1 MKREVKKQ
9 KVRLL
14 YLLMVL
20 MIGISLVGCGGATAP
35 TATTAAAAVTTAAA
49 AAETTAAET
58 TVASTTAAE
67 TTAAAPETPKPRDP
81 VKIKVLVGGDK
92 VVSSKDDEVGQMLFE
107 KFQTE
112 IEFVPYNESHFEK
125 ALMMLAANDFGDL
138 DIVNTALD
146 DVTKKYI
153 AADIFVNLDDYR
165 DKLANF
171 YAFEKDLIPYWRNFD
186 MAKGNLYVWQSGPD
200 QIQMTY
206 PPLDIVTRTDALEA
220 CGWPKLDTTDDYVA
234 FLKEAMTKIPTSNGQ
249 KSIGMTFFYGDPVG
263 PLLSTYL
270 PRHSGFQHFYKTT
283 GLIDIDNKSIVPL
296 ASHPYAKA
304 TTKFYNTLFREGI
317 MDKEAWTDGFAE
329 CQAKAESGVA
339 LTVNFMTWA
348 VSSSNAKALERGTP
362 DMQYIVTPI
371 RLQIAKDEGRNV
383 RYELFNGVRP
393 DETQGILKTSKNVDR
408 IIELVDFFASEEM
421 TKRVGWGVEGRDY
434 TVENG
439 QRVCTPEFIA
449 AVTGTTGGEY
459 LEKIGI
465 NKPYSVLFAC
475 RRFGLTSNGQPGHYS
490 VDPTYNMTSATET
503 QKKAYKALGWNN
515 LVSGWRE
522 NPAFKFEPFEVTKYV
537 VAANIDPATDIAKTE
552 EKIKQYM
559 DQQLPI
565 IITSK
570 TEAAFESKYQAM
582 VDKVAEMGID
592 KVIAVY
598 NEQLKTIDSRITELA
613 KR

>member
-1 MKREVKKQ
+1 MKRER
-9 KVRLL
+9 VRQRIRVLN
-14 YLLMVL
+14 LLMVL
-20 MIGISLVGCGGATAP
+20 LIGLSLIGCGQTAVPVDSASPSGNEATAV
-35 TATTAAAAVTTAAA
+35 ATAAVTESAAVA
-49 AAETTAAET
+49 TTEAP
-58 TVASTTAAE
+58 
-67 TTAAAPETPKPRDP
+67 APETPAPRDP

-92 VVSSKDDEVGQMLFE
+92 VVSSRDDEIGQMIFD

-125 ALMMLAANDFGDL
+125 ALMMLASQDFADL
-138 DIVNTALD
+138 DIINTALD

-165 DKLANF
+165 DKLSNF

-186 MAKGNLYVWQSGPD
+186 MQKGDLYVWQSGPD
-200 QIQMTY
+200 QIQMTN
-206 PPLDIVTRTDALEA
+206 PPLDIITRVDALEA

-234 FLKEAMTKIPTSNGQ
+234 FLKQAMEKIPTSNGQ
-249 KSIGMTFFYGDPVG
+249 KSIGMSFFYGDPVG

-283 GLIDIDNKSIVPL
+283 GLIDVDAKSIVPL
-296 ASHPYAKA
+296 ATHPYAKA

-317 MDKEAWTDGFAE
+317 MDKEAWTDGFTE
-329 CQAKAESGVA
+329 CQAKMESGVPI
-339 LTVNFMTWA
+339 TVNFMTWT
-348 VSSSNAKALERGTP
+348 VSSSNAKAAERGTP

-371 RLQIAKDEGRNV
+371 RLQIAKDEGRKV

-421 TKRVGWGVEGRDY
+421 TIRTGWGVEGRDY

-439 QRVCTPEFIA
+439 QRICTPEFLA
-449 AVTGTTGGEY
+449 TVTGTGASDY
-459 LEKIGI
+459 LDKIGI
-465 NKPYSVLFAC
+465 NKPYSTLFAC
-475 RRFGLTSNGQPGHYS
+475 RRFGLTSNGQSGNYS
-490 VDPTYNMTSATET
+490 VDPTFNMTSATET
-503 QKKAYKALGWNN
+503 QKKAYKALGWSN

-537 VAANIDPATDIAKTE
+537 VAANIDPATEVAKTE

-570 TEAAFESKYQAM
+570 TEAAFESKYQQM

-592 KVIAVY
+592 KVITLY
-598 NEQLKTIDSRITELA
+598 NEQLKTIDTRIAELA